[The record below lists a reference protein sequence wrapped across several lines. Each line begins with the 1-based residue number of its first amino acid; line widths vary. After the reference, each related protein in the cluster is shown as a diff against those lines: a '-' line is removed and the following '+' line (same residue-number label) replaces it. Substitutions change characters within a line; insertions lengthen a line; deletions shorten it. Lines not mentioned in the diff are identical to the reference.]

1 MSACCA
7 SPRNVWSKTLQL
19 GAIAGVDQGSVIVLY
34 TVAPT
39 LGSGNA
45 GLEKLL
51 TAGPRPNSADR
62 CRAWYGPAYANS
74 SCAQAGYLWSAVEA
88 DGDVLSF
95 DSARV
100 WMTTRWAE
108 SGRFA
113 ARSHLIW
120 GRQDRHIPREGRGR
134 IHAALEDA
142 GTRFSWVEVNGH
154 HLASDR
160 PAVTT
165 EPATGEEADGS
176 E

>member
-1 MSACCA
+1 
-7 SPRNVWSKTLQL
+7 
-19 GAIAGVDQGSVIVLY
+19 VLY

-39 LGSGNA
+39 LGSGQV

-62 CRAWYGPAYANS
+62 CQAWYGPAYANS

-88 DGDVLSF
+88 DWDVLSF

-100 WMTTRWAE
+100 WMTTRLAE

-113 ARSHLIW
+113 ARWHMIW

-160 PAVTT
+160 PTVTT
-165 EPATGEEADGS
+165 GPVTGGGGRWI
-176 E
+176 